1 MLHNHFLV
9 IVGPVLKKG
18 TSLNLEEF
26 ENSLSDINR
35 AIQDLIVSTL
45 FFLTVAYSCAR
56 YAVRIEHPWRWYRG
70 TRMKNY
76 TRLS

>member
-1 MLHNHFLV
+1 MPHNHLLA
-9 IVGPVLKKG
+9 IIGPVLKKG
-18 TSLNLEEF
+18 TSLNLEDF

-35 AIQDLIVSTL
+35 AIQDLIVGTL
-45 FFLTVAYSCAR
+45 LFLAVAYICAR